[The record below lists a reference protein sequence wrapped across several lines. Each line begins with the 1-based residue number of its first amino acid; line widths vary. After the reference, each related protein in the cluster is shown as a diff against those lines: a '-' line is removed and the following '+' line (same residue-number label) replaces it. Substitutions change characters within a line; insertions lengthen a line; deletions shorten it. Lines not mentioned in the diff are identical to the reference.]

1 MRQLERY
8 VAPPAHSRC
17 NSIAVPIRIGDK
29 LTHDMKLTADT
40 IRRSYPVQ
48 LSISLLAAAV
58 LTGACS
64 GANEPPRG
72 SWEGTDSSATIPLPN
87 ARSICRHCIHLER
100 IVVLGD
106 TIGSGYVEQVRDVI
120 RDHRG
125 RYWVAGTGAVK
136 VFDHLGRHV
145 RNVGRSGRGPLEFG
159 FARPAYT
166 DASGNMHIFDT
177 PDETIVD
184 SAMRL
189 VKIRRLPGPV
199 IAMAPLPDSD
209 RTVVNMWS
217 RTASLIGLPLHIV
230 SGSEVIHSFGVSPTK
245 DTVPMTAFSSR
256 RVVAVGPSGR
266 VFSAGW
272 YDYLIELWTSSGRR
286 IIGFEGPVLNSV
298 QVFPGRNSLENPP
311 PNKILAIQE
320 DSLGRVWVLRSQRR
334 GDWQDAVEEVVDERG
349 RIGLALKEGRSVYG
363 GRIDVID
370 LSNATIIATWEGE
383 AHLVSFVDVGL
394 ALEDHSLE
402 DGTPQLV
409 VWRVELESK

>member
-1 MRQLERY
+1 MR
-8 VAPPAHSRC
+8 
-17 NSIAVPIRIGDK
+17 
-29 LTHDMKLTADT
+29 
-40 IRRSYPVQ
+40 

-64 GANEPPRG
+64 DANEPPRG
-72 SWEGTDSSATIPLPN
+72 SWEGIDSSATIPLLN
-87 ARSICRHCIHLER
+87 ARSICQHCIHLER

-106 TIGSGYVEQVRDVI
+106 TIGPGYVEHVRDVI

-125 RYWVAGTGAVK
+125 RYWVAGTNAVK

-145 RNVGRSGRGPLEFG
+145 RTVGRRGRGPLEFR
-159 FARPAYT
+159 FPRPVYS
-166 DASGNMHIFDT
+166 DASGNVHIIDP
-177 PDETIVD
+177 PDEAIVD
-184 SAMRL
+184 AAMRL
-189 VKIRRLPGPV
+189 VEIRRLPGAV
-199 IAMAPLPDSD
+199 LAMAPLPDFD

-230 SGSEVIHSFGVSPTK
+230 NGSEIIHSFGVSSTK
-245 DTVPMTAFSSR
+245 DTPPMTALSSR
-256 RVVAVGPSGR
+256 RVVAVGRTGR
-266 VFSAGW
+266 VHSAPW

-298 QVFPGRNSLENPP
+298 EVRPGRNTLENPP

-320 DSLGRVWVLRSQRR
+320 DSLGRLWVVRSQRR
-334 GDWQDAVEEVVDERG
+334 GDWQHAVSEVVDERG
-349 RIGLALKEGRSVYG
+349 RIGLALKEGRSVYD

-370 LSNATIIATWEGE
+370 LTNATIVATWQGE
-383 AHLVSFVDVGL
+383 ARLVSFVDDGL

-409 VWRVELESK
+409 VWRVEFESKQPARGRKP